1 MMGSPFIDKEL
12 RLREGTYPKL
22 GNSWGSLP
30 VRPVDSCHV
39 HPLPC
44 LSQEDEGVGSHSVLR
59 RSEYFHSRP
68 ELAMQPA
75 PSPLNRPSGLWS
87 HDGR

>member
-59 RSEYFHSRP
+59 KVSTSTH
-68 ELAMQPA
+68 
-75 PSPLNRPSGLWS
+75 GLSWLCS
-87 HDGR
+87 LHLHL